1 MVTGNL
7 GNLGNIIIFLCPG
20 NLYFGEFGKF
30 TKKNKKRTPVPHR
43 SATQLIR
50 VQLNS
55 SESAT
60 KETISEGPGNWYSR
74 ESE

>member
-7 GNLGNIIIFLCPG
+7 GNLGNIIIFRCPG

-30 TKKNKKRTPVPHR
+30 TKKIRKGLRY
-43 SATQLIR
+43 LIG

-60 KETISEGPGNWYSR
+60 KETITEGPGNWYYR